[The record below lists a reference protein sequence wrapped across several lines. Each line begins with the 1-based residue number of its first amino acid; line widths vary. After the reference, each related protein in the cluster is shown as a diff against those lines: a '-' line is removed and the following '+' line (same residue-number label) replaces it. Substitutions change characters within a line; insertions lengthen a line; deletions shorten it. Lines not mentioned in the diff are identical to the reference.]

1 MKKLWMGSW
10 LLVALCTA
18 ACSSQP
24 KREMIPL
31 RDLVTAL
38 QTADAHYRKR
48 DFPAAQRA
56 YGDVL
61 AIDPESVEA
70 NVRLGVISH
79 QQGEYASAEQYF
91 NRVLQI
97 DPRNSTAA
105 YDLAVLHVEQAHE
118 LFKRYLQVSSTK
130 APERPA
136 VYDLQR
142 AMQTFREQ

>member
-1 MKKLWMGSW
+1 MNKLWLGPW
-10 LLVALCTA
+10 LLLMLCIA
-18 ACSSQP
+18 ACANQP
-24 KREMIPL
+24 KREITP

-38 QTADAHYRKR
+38 QAADAHYRKR
-48 DFPAAQRA
+48 DFSAAERA
-56 YGDVL
+56 YRDVL
-61 AIDPESVEA
+61 EIDPQSVEA
-70 NVRLGVISH
+70 NVRLGVIAH
-79 QQGEYASAEQYF
+79 QGGEYARAEQYF

-97 DPRNSTAA
+97 DPRNATAA

-130 APERPA
+130 ATERPA